1 MTWIGCAAFRN
12 DSVGSLAVYII
23 LYYIILYYIILYYI
37 TLYYIILYYIIL
49 YYIILYAAVARFA
62 LFAWAALEAPLCM
75 PTVCPFGE
83 DVVFIANDWQAPHTI

>member
-1 MTWIGCAAFRN
+1 MLPWPGSRSSRGRRWRRRCAH
-12 DSVGSLAVYII
+12 II
-23 LYYIILYYIILYYI
+23 
-37 TLYYIILYYIIL
+37 LYYIILYYIIL